1 MQADEFCGETRKKG
15 GVKQTKLVDVINH
28 LLKNNTAFVAFRQP
42 QSVDPQ
48 LYAGGEFVCLD
59 SLDAVPEHGFV
70 FHPFHTDKEKIRF
83 LKPQQISSG
92 WEIQIDISALSSQQ
106 NKAFQAVDSPY
117 VTSKTEYLRQAKSL
131 ISKLKNAELNKVVLS
146 RVIAYELDE
155 VVDWGRKFEQLC
167 QKYPTAFVYVLSD
180 GQGLFWVGA
189 TPETLISV
197 SNQKAYT
204 MALAGTQPA
213 KLNPEETYYW
223 QTKEREE
230 QQYVTDY
237 IADILRD
244 SGIEKP
250 TISETTT
257 HLAGKLA
264 HLVNHIDFEIPTNI
278 SALDLAQKIHPTPA
292 ICGLPK
298 EKALELILKTELH
311 KRSFYSGF
319 LGIMQENKA
328 ADFYV
333 NLRCVQLV
341 DNQLY
346 SYVGGGL
353 TADSNPEKEWVE
365 TVLKSQTML
374 SLFTK

>member
-1 MQADEFCGETRKKG
+1 MNQI
-15 GVKQTKLVDVINH
+15 KLVDVINQ

-42 QSVDPQ
+42 QNDEPQ
-48 LYAGGEFVCLD
+48 LFAGGEFNCID
-59 SLDAVPEHGFV
+59 SLNAIPEHGFV
-70 FHPFHTDKEKIRF
+70 FYPFDADNEKIRF
-83 LKPQQISSG
+83 LKPQQISTG
-92 WEIQIDISALSSQQ
+92 WELQIDFSTLSSQQ
-106 NKAFQAVDSPY
+106 NKVFQAIDAPY
-117 VTSKTEYLRQAKSL
+117 VASKTEYIGQAESL
-131 ISKLKNAELNKVVLS
+131 TSKLRSGDLKKVVLS
-146 RVIAYELDE
+146 RLIAHELGE

-180 GQGLFWVGA
+180 GQGLFWSGA

-213 KLNPEETYYW
+213 KLNPEEKYFW
-223 QTKEREE
+223 QSKEREE

-237 IADILRD
+237 IAGILLD
-244 SGIEKP
+244 LGVKKL

-264 HLVNHIDFEIPTNI
+264 HLVNHIDFEIPTQF
-278 SALDLAQKIHPTPA
+278 SALNLAQKVHPTPA
-292 ICGLPK
+292 ICGFPK
-298 EKALELILKTELH
+298 EKAFELILKTEQH

-319 LGIMQENKA
+319 LGIIQENNA

-333 NLRCVQLV
+333 NLRCVQV
-341 DNQLY
+341 VGNQLY

-353 TADSNPEKEWVE
+353 TADSNPEKEWAE

-374 SLFTK
+374 SLFIK